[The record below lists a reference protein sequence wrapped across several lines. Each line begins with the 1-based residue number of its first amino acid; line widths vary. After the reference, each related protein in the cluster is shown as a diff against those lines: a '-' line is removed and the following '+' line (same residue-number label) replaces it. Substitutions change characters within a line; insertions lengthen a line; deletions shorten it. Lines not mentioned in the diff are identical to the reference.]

1 MAARI
6 GILMLLAQI
15 RLTDEELEDFD
26 HGGGVNLGRI
36 HEAQCRLICR
46 GFFNAGMGKQDTIY
60 RSRGAKGQS
69 ETCICMAS

>member
-15 RLTDEELEDFD
+15 RLTDEELEDLD

-46 GFFNAGMGKQDTIY
+46 GFLNAGMG
-60 RSRGAKGQS
+60 
-69 ETCICMAS
+69 